1 MDGAAKVTARGQVTV
16 PKRIRDALGIQDGD
30 QVVFRVEGGQ
40 ALLTRTPEGF
50 DPAEMVEAPTAQCNA
65 EWDDV
70 VCTTR
75 AARAAMGR

>member
-1 MDGAAKVTARGQVTV
+1 MDGAAKVTSRGQVTV
-16 PKRIRDALGIQDGD
+16 PKTVRDALGLKDGD

-40 ALLTRTPEGF
+40 ALLARTPEAV
-50 DPAEMVEAPTAQCNA
+50 DPAQMAEAPNAQCNA

>member
-1 MDGAAKVTARGQVTV
+1 MDGAAKVSSRGQVTV
-16 PKRIRDALGIQDGD
+16 PKTVRDALGIKDGD
-30 QVVFRVEGGQ
+30 QVVFHVEDGQ
-40 ALLTRTPEGF
+40 ALLARTPEGL
-50 DPAEMVEAPTAQCNA
+50 DPAHVVEAPTAQCNA

>member
-1 MDGAAKVTARGQVTV
+1 MDGAAKVTSRGQVTV
-16 PKRIRDALGIQDGD
+16 PKTIRDALGIKDGD
-30 QVVFRVEGGQ
+30 EVVFRVEGGQ
-40 ALLTRTPEGF
+40 ALLARTPEGF
-50 DPAEMVEAPTAQCNA
+50 DPDQVVDAPTAQCNA

>member
-1 MDGAAKVTARGQVTV
+1 MDSAAKVTSRGQVTV
-16 PKRIRDALGIQDGD
+16 PKTIREALGIKDGD
-30 QVVFRVEGGQ
+30 EVVFRVEGGQ
-40 ALLTRTPEGF
+40 ALLARTPEGF
-50 DPAEMVEAPTAQCNA
+50 DPDQIVDAPTAQCNA

>member
-1 MDGAAKVTARGQVTV
+1 MNSAAKVTAKGQVTV
-16 PKRIRDALGIQDGD
+16 PKTIRDALGIRDGD

-40 ALLTRTPEGF
+40 AVLARTSEGF
-50 DPAEMVEAPTAQCNA
+50 DPDQMVEAPNAQCNA
-65 EWDDV
+65 EWEDV

>member
-1 MDGAAKVTARGQVTV
+1 MDSAAKVTARGQVTV
-16 PKRIRDALGIQDGD
+16 PKTIRDALGIQDGD
-30 QVVFRVEGGQ
+30 QVVFRIEGGQ
-40 ALLTRTPEGF
+40 ALLARTPQGF
-50 DPAEMVEAPTAQCNA
+50 DPVEMDEAPTAQCNA